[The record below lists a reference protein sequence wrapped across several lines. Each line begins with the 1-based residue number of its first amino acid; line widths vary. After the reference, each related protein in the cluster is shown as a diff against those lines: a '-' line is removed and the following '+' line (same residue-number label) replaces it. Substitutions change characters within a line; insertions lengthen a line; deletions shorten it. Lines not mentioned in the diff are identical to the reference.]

1 MTPGTA
7 VLLLVEAA
15 LGAFILLLVAMGA
28 VALGAWAGF
37 SVTWFLLFLLY
48 VLAKLIVADPV

>member
-1 MTPGTA
+1 MPPGVA
-7 VLLLVEAA
+7 LLLLIEAA

-48 VLAKLIVADPV
+48 VLARMIVTET